1 MRIPTPV
8 SKEQA
13 DAGGNFEPWPI
24 GDYDFEVHD
33 AADDVSKASGRE
45 QIKLTLYV
53 FNDEGSKRTVFDY
66 LGSDEKSQ
74 WKVRH
79 FCAAVGL
86 IRQYEN
92 GELDV
97 YDIVNKTGRL
107 NLALKRATSEYPANN
122 TVRDYIEAAE
132 APMRVGGAASR
143 PSEAAPRQP
152 VPARS
157 SQSARDLDDDIP
169 F

>member
-13 DAGGNFEPWPI
+13 DAGGNFEPWPM
-24 GDYDFEVHD
+24 GEYDFEVHD
-33 AADDVSKASGRE
+33 ASDDVSKASGRD

-53 FNDEGSKRTVFDY
+53 FNEDGNKRTVFDY

-79 FCAAVGL
+79 FAEAVGL
-86 IRQYEN
+86 IHHYEK

-107 NLALKRATSEYPANN
+107 NLAIKRATSEFPAGN
-122 TVRDYIEAAE
+122 TVRDYIAGKEQPARAT
-132 APMRVGGAASR
+132 ARPAST
-143 PSEAAPRQP
+143 PARQP
-152 VPARS
+152 VRAP
-157 SQSARDLDDDIP
+157 QTIDDDSIP

>member
-24 GDYDFEVHD
+24 GEYDFEVND

-45 QIKLTLYV
+45 QIKLTLHV
-53 FNDEGSKRTVFDY
+53 FNEDGGKRTVFDY

-79 FCAAVGL
+79 FCEAVGL
-86 IRQYEN
+86 IRHYEK

-97 YDIVNKTGRL
+97 YDITGKTGRL
-107 NLALKRATSEYPANN
+107 HLAVKRATSEYPANN
-122 TVRDYIEAAE
+122 TVRDYIAMAEQPARAVRPAARAAAPTRPAARPA
-132 APMRVGGAASR
+132 APMK
-143 PSEAAPRQP
+143 
-152 VPARS
+152 
-157 SQSARDLDDDIP
+157 SAHELDDEIP